1 MIEPITDRFESAFNR
16 YRRFP
21 FAVQVGVPVLLV
33 ALVPLLNPSFFTMH
47 VFIFIFIFAAF
58 GHSWN
63 VLGGYAGQLS
73 FGHAVFFA
81 IGAYVPVILFAYYG
95 ITPIVGLWLGGAIA
109 TVVALAVSAITFRM
123 RGHYFAMGTL
133 ALALIFRQTFI
144 RWEWIQASRG
154 ISIPLADIGTIES
167 LTFTTR
173 EPYFYLIG
181 GFTLAVTLAVFVI
194 DRSKLGMYLRAINMD
209 EELAKN
215 AGLNVFYYKMY
226 AAGISG
232 FIAGMT
238 GGFYALYITFVDPN
252 SVLDLFRNIEP
263 VIVVLIGGAG
273 TVLGPIVGA
282 FVFIPLNEYSRSI
295 LSGSYTGLGWVVF
308 GFVIILLSIY
318 RPDGILGG
326 ALPAFG
332 DSGENE

>member
-1 MIEPITDRFESAFNR
+1 MIERITDRFESALGR

-21 FAVQVGVPVLLV
+21 FPIQFGIPVLLV
-33 ALVPLLNPSFFTMH
+33 ALLPLLNLSFFTLH
-47 VFIFIFIFAAF
+47 VFISVFIFAAF

-81 IGAYVPVILFAYYG
+81 IGAYVPVILFVYYG
-95 ITPIVGLWLGGAIA
+95 VTPIVGLWLGGAVA
-109 TVVALAVSAITFRM
+109 AVVALAVSAVTFRM

-133 ALALIFRQTFI
+133 ALALIFREIFI

-154 ISIPLADIGTIES
+154 ISIPLSDIGTITA
-167 LTFTTR
+167 LTFTSR

-181 GFTLAVTLAVFVI
+181 GFTLAVTLAVFII
-194 DRSKLGMYLRAINMD
+194 DRSKLGMYLKAIKMD

-232 FIAGMT
+232 FIAGVT
-238 GGFYALYITFVDPN
+238 GGFYALYITFVDPH

-273 TVLGPIVGA
+273 TVLGPLVGA
-282 FVFIPLNEYSRSI
+282 LVFVPLNEYSRSV
-295 LSGSYTGLGWVVF
+295 LSGQYTGLGWVVF
-308 GFVIILLSIY
+308 GLVIILLSIY

-326 ALPAFG
+326 KLPTFS